1 MADNNDISLSD
12 SQIANQISS
21 DSGIQKTDSSL
32 EESNIIHTV
41 EIHSTPI
48 LGNQNKKPDNDTMLA
63 RLYDMMYSSVAVSYT
78 HLHYV
83 TEVFILISV
92 PVKFMFQTI

>member
-21 DSGIQKTDSSL
+21 DSGIQTTDSSL
-32 EESNIIHTV
+32 EESNIIQTV

-48 LGNQNKKPDNDTMLA
+48 LANQSKKPDNDSMLA
-63 RLYDMMYSSVAVSYT
+63 RLYDMMYNRLQSVSYT
-78 HLHYV
+78 HLYV
-83 TEVFILISV
+83 YKRQPLRRSTCSTVETE
-92 PVKFMFQTI
+92 